1 MADKKMYELGAVRSK
16 FSELFEY
23 GQAQAA
29 KIGWENIYD
38 FSLGNPSIPAPDC
51 VKEAIIDMLNHK
63 TSREIHYR

>member
-51 VKEAIIDMLNHK
+51 VK
-63 TSREIHYR
+63 